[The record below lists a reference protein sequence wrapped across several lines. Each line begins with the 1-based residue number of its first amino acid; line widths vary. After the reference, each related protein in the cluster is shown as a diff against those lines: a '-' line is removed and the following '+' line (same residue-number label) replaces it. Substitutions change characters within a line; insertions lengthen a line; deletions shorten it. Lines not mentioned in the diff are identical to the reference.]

1 MRMLTIEEHATNHT
15 PTDHARVA
23 PAPSPSSPHSP
34 TPSDHA
40 LTPHLLHDLLDPNTT
55 PMQICE
61 IHNITLDQLAAIMD
75 STAYH
80 QAAAAIKRIAHQ
92 RQDLINDHTHL
103 QDLAL
108 QRAIAN
114 DAYLAATDM
123 DQAAASRDPKRAA
136 IKARYL
142 ETARKATRRPHTT
155 SKDADYSKA
164 DPPLLPRESKIRPR
178 RNGGGAEQSE
188 AEGVS
193 FDSTERWRSATGGL
207 FPLPQVPKI
216 LPRPDGG
223 GAEQSE
229 AEGASCDSSEMCR
242 SANGGATKGGFSYD
256 ADMGD
261 EKSYRNAKIANTAA
275 RSNARALRKRMTPP
289 ERALW
294 VVLRGRKV
302 AGLKFRRQAPIGPY
316 IADFYCHEAR
326 LVVEVDGSTHQGSQ
340 VAHDRNRDEWMR
352 ERGIRVLRVSARDVL
367 QNIDGVVRKIMS
379 DAGEPPP
386 SR

>member
-1 MRMLTIEEHATNHT
+1 MLTIEEHATNHI

-23 PAPSPSSPHSP
+23 PAPFPSSPQPP

-178 RNGGGAEQSE
+178 RNEKVGPPPNQPFPSTGCHHSPQRGAVVPSNLPVTHFSSP
-188 AEGVS
+188 VS
-193 FDSTERWRSATGGL
+193 RRSAPGGTGGEEVKTAVEGSHC
-207 FPLPQVPKI
+207 FAASVCSASATHRSIRAPTASLP
-216 LPRPDGG
+216 
-223 GAEQSE
+223 
-229 AEGASCDSSEMCR
+229 M
-242 SANGGATKGGFSYD
+242 
-256 ADMGD
+256 
-261 EKSYRNAKIANTAA
+261 
-275 RSNARALRKRMTPP
+275 
-289 ERALW
+289 
-294 VVLRGRKV
+294 
-302 AGLKFRRQAPIGPY
+302 
-316 IADFYCHEAR
+316 
-326 LVVEVDGSTHQGSQ
+326 
-340 VAHDRNRDEWMR
+340 
-352 ERGIRVLRVSARDVL
+352 
-367 QNIDGVVRKIMS
+367 
-379 DAGEPPP
+379 
-386 SR
+386 

>member
-15 PTDHARVA
+15 PTDPARIA
-23 PAPSPSSPHSP
+23 PDPSPSSSP
-34 TPSDHA
+34 APGARSLA
-40 LTPHLLHDLLDPNTT
+40 PQLLNDLLDPNTT

-75 STAYH
+75 SDAYH

-92 RQDLINDHTHL
+92 RQDLIDDHTHL

-114 DAYLAATDM
+114 DAYLSATDM

-142 ETARKATRRPHTT
+142 ETARKATRHPR
-155 SKDADYSKA
+155 SSRKDPEHCKQSSISS
-164 DPPLLPRESKIRPR
+164 PESPL
-178 RNGGGAEQSE
+178 
-188 AEGVS
+188 
-193 FDSTERWRSATGGL
+193 
-207 FPLPQVPKI
+207 

-229 AEGASCDSSEMCR
+229 AEGASFASPKCRR
-242 SANGGATKGGFSYD
+242 SAPGGTGERRRGSLVISPKGGGPPQAKGVFSYD

-261 EKSYRNAKIANTAA
+261 EQSYRKAKIANTAA

-294 VVLRGRKV
+294 VALRGRKV

-340 VAHDRNRDEWMR
+340 VTHDRDRDQWMHH
-352 ERGIRVLRVSARDVL
+352 RGMRVLRVSGRDVL
-367 QNIDGVVRKIMS
+367 QNLEGVVRTIAHV
-379 DAGEPPP
+379 AGEPPP